1 MSLRNPGSF
10 ELNLTVNARKEFNE
24 TIRHY
29 GAFLSYFETEA
40 AARNISSSTRNDAV
54 TYAHTER
61 DGLDPSQFT
70 RGLYSTKGADEVREH
85 WWNRFDHYEF
95 YRLVHE
101 DLLPL
106 ADLEAVLAEARAS
119 EESAQADATSAR
131 QTGSRAVPGER
142 TRTTAAPQNTAAEKP
157 FEAAARVV
165 LGGFEPLRMPGHI
178 MSLVF
183 DQPHVRRWLS
193 DTADLGSAFGPT
205 RREAGGSATL
215 ASLSAQPEVAPTLAG
230 YLGLLE
236 EVVEDTSLLTV
247 LLGPQYVD
255 RRRKLL
261 DRIRRA
267 RLVLVLLLGHASD
280 LVPKEFPGLVEQ
292 YVPFT
297 LPRRVVVAPKLL
309 ADLLESA
316 AITDLSGLRLSDE
329 YVSLLLGDGLS
340 ADPAPLTQ
348 DQKARLI
355 AEFVVQLGDD
365 THKVFTFVCRGPS
378 GRSAERAR
386 EQAFAA
392 PPRSYAPDEPDYC
405 GWYPKPDET
414 HPVVF
419 IGSPGTSKSTLMLT
433 GLLQFYNNAQ
443 ALGATVGFQ
452 SDKDLREYDNY
463 VDRYWEGAL
472 PDPTPAGSRNSIQ
485 LRVESTTDPTRGA
498 NFVFTDVPGEVTSRS
513 VRGEGADPIVLGVLK
528 HAETV
533 VFLFD
538 LSIEQAVQRQLAN
551 SPAQESW
558 AALQRNADKVMK
570 ERLPSQD
577 SGAAPGRSDTA
588 PSAALR
594 SRARVSQLD
603 LLERMISDLREIRG
617 HDLRTGGPN
626 FICIVPKT
634 DLYVASVA
642 DDRDPRESRIKFLT
656 KFYDWLIDQ
665 RILSPTANGPDLES
679 SRSPSGA
686 IEWYRSAAVYGWLG
700 SSGQG
705 EVGGPMARQTIHRQ
719 LELVRNVSDQAR
731 EALETIGEA
740 LGPAASE
747 AEGEARGDGAS
758 EADVRSLSDLVRAR
772 LIERL
777 QSVFRSEDVYFLP
790 ISAQGS
796 DVPDVI
802 PSSDEA
808 PLEGRSQEARSQQR
822 GLGYPPNAKLS
833 QYAFMLPVLLS
844 LRGMDNGA
852 V

>member
-24 TIRHY
+24 AIRHY
-29 GAFLSYFETEA
+29 AAFLSYFETEA
-40 AARNISSSTRNDAV
+40 EARNISSSTRNDAAP
-54 TYAHTER
+54 YAHAER
-61 DGLDPSQFT
+61 DGLGPSEFT
-70 RGLYSTKGADEVREH
+70 RGLYSTKGADEVREN
-85 WWNRFDHYEF
+85 WWNRFDHYAF

-101 DLLPL
+101 DLLPH
-106 ADLEAVLAEARAS
+106 ADLEATLTEARSSPTDAPPTR
-119 EESAQADATSAR
+119 QA
-131 QTGSRAVPGER
+131 GSRSPAGER
-142 TRTTAAPQNTAAEKP
+142 ARAAATARDTTAEKP
-157 FEAAARVV
+157 FEAAVRVV
-165 LGGFEPLRMPGHI
+165 LGGFEPLRMAGHI

-193 DTADLGSAFGPT
+193 DTSDLGRVPGPT
-205 RREAGGSATL
+205 RREADGTATL
-215 ASLSAQPEVAPTLAG
+215 ASLSAQPEVAPNLAR
-230 YLGLLE
+230 YLDLLE
-236 EVVEDTSLLTV
+236 EVLEDPGLVTT
-247 LLGPQYVD
+247 LLGHQYAGM
-255 RRRKLL
+255 RRKLR
-261 DRIRRA
+261 DEIRRA
-267 RLVLVLLLGHASD
+267 RLVLVLLLGHASE
-280 LVPKEFPGLVEQ
+280 LVPEEFPGLVEQ

-309 ADLLESA
+309 ASLLESA
-316 AITDLSGLRLSDE
+316 AITDLSGLRLSDD
-329 YVSLLLGDGLS
+329 YVSLLLSEGL
-340 ADPAPLTQ
+340 PLHPTPPTQ
-348 DQKARLI
+348 DQQAHRI
-355 AEFVVQLGDD
+355 AELVQRLGDD

-378 GRSAERAR
+378 GRSAEHSR
-386 EQAFAA
+386 EQALAA
-392 PPRSYAPDEPDYC
+392 RRYAPEEPDYC

-463 VDRYWEGAL
+463 VDRYWNGAL

-558 AALQRNADKVMK
+558 EALLRNADNVMRN
-570 ERLPSQD
+570 RLPSQNGGSARD
-577 SGAAPGRSDTA
+577 RTDTA
-588 PSAALR
+588 PSTAAR

-617 HDLRTGGPN
+617 DDLRTGGPH

-642 DDRDPRESRIKFLT
+642 DDRNPHESRIKFLT
-656 KFYDWLIDQ
+656 EFYNWLIDQ
-665 RILSPTANGPDLES
+665 QILSPSANGPDPELS
-679 SRSPSGA
+679 GSPGEA
-686 IEWYRSAAVYGWLG
+686 IEWYRSTAGYGWLG

-705 EVGGPMARQTIHRQ
+705 EVGGPMAKQTIQRQ
-719 LELVRNVSDQAR
+719 LELVRSISDQAR
-731 EALETIGEA
+731 EALGTIGEA
-740 LGPAASE
+740 LG
-747 AEGEARGDGAS
+747 DGAS
-758 EADVRSLSDLVRAR
+758 DADVRSLSDLVRAR

-790 ISAQGS
+790 ISAQGA
-796 DVPDVI
+796 DVPNI
-802 PSSDEA
+802 PSSGET
-808 PLEGRSQEARSQQR
+808 PPEGHSQETRSQAS

-833 QYAFMLPVLLS
+833 EYAFMLPVLLS
-844 LRGMDNGA
+844 LRGLDNTS

>member
-24 TIRHY
+24 AIRHY
-29 GAFLSYFETEA
+29 AAFLSYYETEA
-40 AARNISSSTRNDAV
+40 LARNISSSTRNDAAP
-54 TYAHTER
+54 YAHAER
-61 DGLDPSQFT
+61 DSLSPSEFT

-85 WWNRFDHYEF
+85 WWNRFDHYAF

-101 DLLPL
+101 DLLPH
-106 ADLEAVLAEARAS
+106 ADLEAAL
-119 EESAQADATSAR
+119 ADARPSEASSQAGAPSAR
-131 QTGSRAVPGER
+131 QAGPRRSSGDRSRATESGD
-142 TRTTAAPQNTAAEKP
+142 TAAEKP
-157 FEAAARVV
+157 FEAAVRVV
-165 LGGFEPLRMPGHI
+165 LGGFEPLRMTGHI

-183 DQPHVRRWLS
+183 DQPHIRLWLS
-193 DTADLGSAFGPT
+193 DTADAGTAAGT
-205 RREAGGSATL
+205 ARREAGGTATL
-215 ASLSAQPEVAPTLAG
+215 KSLTAQPEVAPNLAR
-230 YLGLLE
+230 YLDLLE
-236 EVVEDTSLLTV
+236 EVLEDPGLVTT
-247 LLGPQYVD
+247 LLGPQYVGM
-255 RRRKLL
+255 RRKLL
-261 DRIRRA
+261 EEIRRA
-267 RLVLVLLLGHASD
+267 RLVLVLLLGHASE
-280 LVPKEFPGLVEQ
+280 LVPKEFPGLIEH

-309 ADLLESA
+309 ASLLESA

-329 YVSLLLGDGLS
+329 YVSLLLGDGL
-340 ADPAPLTQ
+340 ALDPAPLAQ
-348 DQKARLI
+348 DQETRII
-355 AEFVVQLGDD
+355 AELVRRLGDD

-386 EQAFAA
+386 EQIPAA
-392 PPRSYAPDEPDYC
+392 RRYAPEEPDYC

-463 VDRYWEGAL
+463 VDRYWNGAL

-551 SPAQESW
+551 SPARQTWE
-558 AALQRNADKVMK
+558 ALLRNADSVMRN
-570 ERLPSQD
+570 RLPSQ
-577 SGAAPGRSDTA
+577 SNGSSPGRSDAAPGTA
-588 PSAALR
+588 PR

-617 HDLRTGGPN
+617 DDLRAGGPN
-626 FICIVPKT
+626 FVCIVPKT

-642 DDRDPRESRIKFLT
+642 DNGDPQESRIKFLT
-656 KFYDWLIDQ
+656 EFYSWLIDQ
-665 RILSPTANGPDLES
+665 QILSPSANGPGQELSGS
-679 SRSPSGA
+679 SSGA
-686 IEWYRSAAVYGWLG
+686 IEWYRSTAGYGWLG
-700 SSGQG
+700 SNGQG
-705 EVGGPMARQTIHRQ
+705 EVGGPMAKHTIQRQ
-719 LELVRNVSDQAR
+719 LELVRSISDQAR
-731 EALETIGEA
+731 EALGTIGEA
-740 LGPAASE
+740 L
-747 AEGEARGDGAS
+747 GDGAS

-777 QSVFRSEDVYFLP
+777 ESVFHSEGVYFLP
-790 ISAQGS
+790 ISAQGA
-796 DVPDVI
+796 DAPDI
-802 PSSDEA
+802 APGSGEA
-808 PLEGRSQEARSQQR
+808 TPEGNSQEGGSGTS

-833 QYAFMLPVLLS
+833 EYAFMLPVLLS
-844 LRGMDNGA
+844 LRGMDSEP